1 MISYLLNA
9 DNGDRPIPIHQ
20 LATQS
25 VTATVR
31 SLDLLVLNYIQSRT
45 VDVQQ
50 EDNRSTSS
58 SKCVH
63 INCIS

>member
-25 VTATVR
+25 VSENEIIGSAGAELYSVA
-31 SLDLLVLNYIQSRT
+31 D
-45 VDVQQ
+45 
-50 EDNRSTSS
+50 
-58 SKCVH
+58 C
-63 INCIS
+63 

>member
-25 VTATVR
+25 VSETVR

-50 EDNRSTSS
+50 EADRSTSRS
-58 SKCVH
+58 NCVH
-63 INCIS
+63 ISCIS